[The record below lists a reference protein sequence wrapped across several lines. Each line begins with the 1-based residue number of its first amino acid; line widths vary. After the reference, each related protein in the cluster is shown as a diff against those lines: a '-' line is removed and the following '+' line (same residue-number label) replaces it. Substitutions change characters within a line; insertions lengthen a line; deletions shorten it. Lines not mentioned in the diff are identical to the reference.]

1 MAKQISPVD
10 LEFLVEDSNI
20 QKTLVPTSA
29 VKLNPMEADVFA
41 GFNDELVG
49 YIQIPDESHGR
60 LFKHCKLSSIGFV
73 AKDGLSYVPVF
84 VFLCN
89 TAIFDSDIYKNVNYQ
104 EMPWV
109 VLYHGRDNC
118 SYGCRFASEFEA
130 NRFVKNGFVNGFFH
144 VHGKL
149 EFYNS

>member
-1 MAKQISPVD
+1 MAKPISPVD
-10 LEFLVEDSNI
+10 LEFLVDDSKI
-20 QKTLVPTSA
+20 PKTLVAASS
-29 VKLNPMEADVFA
+29 VKLKPMEADVFA
-41 GFNDELVG
+41 GFLDDLVG

-60 LFKHCKLSSIGFV
+60 LFKHCELSSIGFV

-84 VFLCN
+84 VFLCD
-89 TAIFDSDIYKNVNYQ
+89 TAIFDSDIYKNVNYR

-109 VLYHGRDNC
+109 VLYHGIDNC
-118 SYGCRFASEFEA
+118 SYGRRFASEFDA
-130 NRFVKNGFVNGFFH
+130 NRFVKNGFVNGFFN

>member
-1 MAKQISPVD
+1 MAKPISPVD
-10 LEFLVEDSNI
+10 LEFLVEDSKI
-20 QKTLVPTSA
+20 QKALVPASA

-41 GFNDELVG
+41 GWLDDLVG

-60 LFKHCKLSSIGFV
+60 LFKHCELSSIGFV
-73 AKDGLSYVPVF
+73 AKDGLSYVPVC
-84 VFLCN
+84 VFTSD
-89 TAIFDSDIYKNVNYQ
+89 TAVFDSEIFCGKSFDGL
-104 EMPWV
+104 PWV

-118 SYGCRFASEFEA
+118 SYGRRFVSEFDA
-130 NRFVKNGFVNGFFH
+130 NRFVKNGFVNGFFN